1 VPDEIRTF
9 TTETWEAEVVRS
21 SVPVVVN
28 FWTGWSLPSRMAL
41 RSFETAAR
49 RYRGRL
55 RFGLVDGDRS
65 PELVRRYGIQG
76 MPTLLVLRGGEAA
89 ERRVGLM
96 GRQAMADLL
105 SRHAGG

>member
-1 VPDEIRTF
+1 VPDEIHIF
-9 TTETWEAEVVRS
+9 SAETWDVEVVRS
-21 SVPVVVN
+21 SRPVVVN
-28 FWTGWSLPSRMAL
+28 FWTEWSLPSRMAL
-41 RSFETAAR
+41 RSLEAAAR

-55 RFGLVDGDRS
+55 RFGLVDGERS

-105 SRHAGG
+105 ARHAEG